1 MVPASCLIFLGM
13 SQQLL
18 SYITIL
24 PIYCLVHSAA
34 LIISCLKSKLESR
47 SLTAELRLDRDS
59 SRGPSRASP
68 RRLRYNSPTDM
79 RWGDVQNYICKRTL
93 HIFCVELNKE
103 LLSNRL
109 LIEVRC
115 GPCPTLLPDPMAS

>member
-1 MVPASCLIFLGM
+1 
-13 SQQLL
+13 
-18 SYITIL
+18 
-24 PIYCLVHSAA
+24 
-34 LIISCLKSKLESR
+34 
-47 SLTAELRLDRDS
+47 
-59 SRGPSRASP
+59 
-68 RRLRYNSPTDM
+68 M